1 MTNKYRRRR
10 LFFVI
15 FLLIITAFIAI
26 TGTSQIKTDSENT
39 PIAKREQYSLALAE
53 LDKLPIKGRAPKTD
67 YSRDQ
72 FGDGWRTIGGCDTRN
87 IILNRDLKNVSVDSN
102 CRVIMG
108 ILDDPYTD
116 KTINFIRGDA
126 TSDDVQI
133 DHVVA
138 LSDAWQK
145 GAQQLS
151 FDNRIDLAN
160 DPLELLAVS
169 GQANQQKGDSDAAS
183 WLPKN
188 KSFRCE
194 YVSRQ
199 IAVKRK
205 YALWVTRA
213 EYDAIKS
220 VLNNCQN
227 QLLPNP

>member
-39 PIAKREQYSLALAE
+39 PIVKREQYSLALAE